1 MEAVPAEAVSSHE
14 QLVDICCS
22 CLSLLSS
29 LSPPLARLLAGDALL
44 GKKNFFLKYIK
55 KLWVNLALCSFF
67 FTFL

>member
-44 GKKNFFLKYIK
+44 GKSFYFLKYI
-55 KLWVNLALCSFF
+55 
-67 FTFL
+67 

>member
-44 GKKNFFLKYIK
+44 GKNFNILVYLKISLFK
-55 KLWVNLALCSFF
+55 KKI
-67 FTFL
+67 